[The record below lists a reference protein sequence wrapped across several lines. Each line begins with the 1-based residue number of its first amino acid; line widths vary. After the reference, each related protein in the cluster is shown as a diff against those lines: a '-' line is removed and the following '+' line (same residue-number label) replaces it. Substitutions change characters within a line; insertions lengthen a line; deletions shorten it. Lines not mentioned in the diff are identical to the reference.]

1 MSNNKQLEI
10 SFLRQ
15 AVEKQF
21 DRRLATSAD
30 FNALAE
36 EMEDRVSPSTL
47 KRLWGYVGMQVTP
60 RTFTLDALSR
70 YVGFRD
76 WRAFCAD
83 LQNSSFSSSGY
94 FNAENLSAAQL
105 QEGDS
110 FQIGWRPDRVL
121 TLKYLG
127 DQRFKVLDSENS
139 KLKAGDEFCASAI
152 VKGYPLVL
160 PEIFRDGEK
169 TSPYI
174 AGRNG
179 GIAFIKKA

>member
-1 MSNNKQLEI
+1 MSDKQLEL
-10 SFLRQ
+10 SFLKQ

-21 DRRLATSAD
+21 DRRLSTSAD

-83 LQNSSFSSSGY
+83 LRNSSFSSSGY
-94 FNAENLSAAQL
+94 FSAESLDSAQL
-105 QEGDS
+105 QEGDR
-110 FQIGWRPDRVL
+110 FQIGWKPDRVL
-121 TLKYLG
+121 TLEYLG
-127 DQRFKVLDSENS
+127 AQRYRVRKSENS
-139 KLKAGDEFCASAI
+139 KLQEGDEFYASAI

-160 PEIFRDGEK
+160 PEIFRNGGK

-174 AGRNG
+174 AGRDG